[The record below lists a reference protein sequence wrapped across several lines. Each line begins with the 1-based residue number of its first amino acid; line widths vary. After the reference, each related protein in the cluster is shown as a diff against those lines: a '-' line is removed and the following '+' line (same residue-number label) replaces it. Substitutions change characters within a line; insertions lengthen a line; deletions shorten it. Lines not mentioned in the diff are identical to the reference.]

1 PALRTRFMGELLAT
15 YNVWGAFWVNIE
27 LTFFSAIGALILGTF
42 VAILRIAPS
51 APLRAAGT
59 AYGNIVRNTPLTLI
73 ILGCWLVLWGQL
85 GVNVSKDLKTNNF
98 WMAVIGLSVYTAAFV
113 CESLRSG
120 FNTVPVGQAE
130 AARSIGLDFRQTV
143 SLVVLPQAFR
153 GAIAPLGNTL
163 IALTKNST
171 VAAAASVLQAS
182 TVMQQMIEFSPDQ
195 GLAIFMVIALGFVII
210 VFPMG
215 VIFTYLSKRLK
226 VAR

>member
-1 PALRTRFMGELLAT
+1 MGELLAN
-15 YNVWGAFWVNIE
+15 YDVVGAFWVNIQ
-27 LTFFSAIGALILGTF
+27 LTFFSAIGALILGT
-42 VAILRIAPS
+42 ILAVMRISPS
-51 APLRAAGT
+51 AALRAAGT
-59 AYGNIVRNTPLTLI
+59 AYVNLVRNTPLTLI

-85 GVNVSKDLKTNNF
+85 GVNVSSDLQRNNF
-98 WMAVIGLSVYTAAFV
+98 WMAVIGLAVYTAAFV

-130 AARSIGLDFRQTV
+130 AARSIGLGFTQTV
-143 SLVVLPQAFR
+143 NLVILPQAFR

-182 TVMQQMIEFSPDQ
+182 TVMQQMIEFDSNQ
-195 GLAIFMVIALGFVII
+195 GLAIFMVIALGFVAI

-215 VIFTYLSKRLK
+215 LLFTWLSKRLA